1 MGNASE
7 KTFSF
12 GNFELDAGRRRLLKE
27 GEIIALNS
35 KSFDL
40 LLTLIENHGQILSKD
55 ELLEKVW
62 EGQFVEENN
71 LSVQIAA
78 LRKIFGERKGEH
90 QFIATIPGK
99 GYRFVAALDEPARAG
114 EIIVENRSFS
124 RIVIEEELAANGH
137 AAAQISAGKIS
148 KSRTVL
154 LAALA
159 VGGLLCGL
167 AGYRFYQKYNER
179 QNRAAAAW
187 SDSALSVIE
196 AQQLT
201 SNGKVE
207 SAALSPD
214 GNYFAFVNVQ
224 AEERSLWFGQTDGS
238 RQMQIRPPEKVR
250 YSGLTFAPDGRQI
263 YYAASGEQIP
273 RGALFRLPTLGGVPQ
288 KVLENIRSTVAF
300 SPDGKQIAFTR
311 VDAERKLSVLVVAD
325 AETGVNERELAAR
338 PSGLAFSPHGAAWSP
353 DGKTIAVGAEKENSG
368 MDGEILLVDA
378 ADGKIA
384 TFGSNEWNSIRRVA
398 WLKDG
403 SALLANVIEN
413 DTWDD
418 RHVWLLEYPS
428 GEARKIT
435 RDLYR
440 YGATSLG
447 VSDDNSRIIAVR
459 EQSVSNIYVGAVSD
473 LKNQKQI
480 TANSMGRRDGARGLA
495 WTANGRIVYSTMFNR
510 SRTLWTMDASGAD
523 PRQLTPNGF
532 LDRHTSVS
540 KDGRFVFFDSLRN
553 GVWNIQRVAADGGDE
568 RQITVDGGVRPAV
581 TRDGKWIFYTG
592 KHSDGYDSIWK
603 VAADGGEPAR
613 VLEKSADWTSIA
625 PDGTRFACVYRPA
638 GEKARLAIFPIEG
651 GEPLLQFDFPA
662 AASFGYLRWMPD
674 GQSIIYHNAGTDL
687 WRQKLTGGEPEKILE
702 LPERIIFSFD
712 LSPDGQQFAIAHG
725 ERVRDAVLL
734 TNR

>member
-1 MGNASE
+1 METALE
-7 KTFSF
+7 KSFSF
-12 GNFELDAGRRRLLKE
+12 GDFELDGTKRLLLKR
-27 GEIIALNS
+27 GEALALNS
-35 KSFDL
+35 KTFDL
-40 LLTLIENHGQILSKD
+40 LLVLVENHERILSKN
-55 ELLEKVW
+55 ELLDKVW
-62 EGQFVEENN
+62 ENQFVEENN

-78 LRKIFGERKGEH
+78 LRKIFGEKKNEH
-90 QFIATIPGK
+90 RFIATVPGK
-99 GYRFVAALDEPARAG
+99 GYRFVAALNEPPRAG

-124 RIVIEEELAANGH
+124 RIIFEEETAANGRET
-137 AAAQISAGKIS
+137 AQISAGKIS
-148 KSRTVL
+148 KSKTVL

-159 VGGLLCGL
+159 VGALLCGL
-167 AGYRFYQKYNER
+167 AGYWFYQKYNGR
-179 QNRAAAAW
+179 QNLAAAW
-187 SDSALSVIE
+187 SDPALSVIE

-214 GNYFAFVNVQ
+214 GNYFAFVSVQ
-224 AEERSLWFGQTDGS
+224 AEVRSLWFGQTDGNG
-238 RQMQIRPPEKVR
+238 QMQIRPPEKVK

-273 RGALFRLPTLGGVPQ
+273 RGALFRIPTLGGVPQ
-288 KVLENIRSTVAF
+288 KVLDNIRSTVTF
-300 SPDGKQIAFTR
+300 SPDGKQIAFAR
-311 VDAERKLSVLVVAD
+311 LDAERKLSVLVIAD
-325 AETGVNERELAAR
+325 AETGANERELAAR
-338 PSGLAFSPHGAAWSP
+338 PSKLAFSLHGAAWSP
-353 DGKTIAVGAEKENSG
+353 DAKTIAVGAEKDNFG
-368 MDGEILLVDA
+368 MDGEILLVDT
-378 ADGKIA
+378 ADGKIK

-403 SALLANVIEN
+403 SGLLVNVIEN

-440 YGATSLG
+440 YGAASLG
-447 VSDDNSRIIAVR
+447 VSDDNSKIIAVR

-480 TANSMGRRDGARGLA
+480 TANSMGKRDGARGLA
-495 WTANGRIVYSTMFNR
+495 WTANGRILYSTMFNK
-510 SRTLWTMDASGAD
+510 SRTLWTMDAGGGDS
-523 PRQLTPNGF
+523 RQLTPNGF
-532 LDRHTSVS
+532 LDRHTGVS
-540 KDGRFVFFDSLRN
+540 KDGQFVFFDSLRN
-553 GVWNIQRVAADGGDE
+553 GVWNIQRVTADGGDG

-581 TRDGKWIFYTG
+581 TPDGKWVFYTG
-592 KHSDGYDSIWK
+592 KHADGYDSIWK
-603 VAADGGEPAR
+603 VAADGGEPVR
-613 VLEKSADWTSIA
+613 VLERSSDWASIA
-625 PDGTRFACVYRPA
+625 PDGARFACVYRPA
-638 GEKARLAIFPIEG
+638 GEKSRLAIFSLEG
-651 GEPLLQFDFPA
+651 GEPLLEFDFPA
-662 AASFGYLRWMPD
+662 GANFGYLRWLPD

-712 LSPDGQQFAIAHG
+712 LSPDGQQFTIAHG